1 VLRVDFHCHT
11 LRSKDSLTDYADL
24 LGACQRKGLD
34 KVVVTDHNT
43 IFGALEAQALDPGRV
58 IVGEEIMT
66 ERGEI
71 LAAFVKEEIPRG
83 LPPLDVIQRLREQ
96 GAFISVS
103 HPFDQNRNGAWKLAD
118 LEQIA
123 PLVDAIEV
131 FNARCLQA
139 DFNRK
144 ALDFARLHHLA
155 GTAGSDGHAAFEIG
169 AAHLL
174 LPEFDDAA
182 SLRIAIQAAQV
193 EGKLSSGFVHF
204 VSVYARWV
212 KAWRG
217 RKG

>member
-1 VLRVDFHCHT
+1 MLRVDFHCHT
-11 LRSKDSLTDYADL
+11 LRSKDSLTEYAAL
-24 LGACQRKGLD
+24 LQACQRKGID

-43 IFGALEAQALDPGRV
+43 LLGAVEAQALDPQRV

-83 LPPLDVIQRLREQ
+83 LPPLEVIRRLREQ

-103 HPFDQNRNGAWKLAD
+103 HPFDRNRNGAWELRD

-139 DFNRK
+139 DFNRQ
-144 ALDFARLHHLA
+144 AQEFAFLHKLP

-169 AAHLL
+169 KAHLV
-174 LPEFDDAA
+174 LPEFTDAD
-182 SLRIAIQAAQV
+182 SLRIAVREAQV
-193 EGKLSSGFVHF
+193 EGKLSSPFVHF
-204 VSVYARWV
+204 ASVYARWV
-212 KAWRG
+212 KKARA
-217 RKG
+217 RRS

>member
-1 VLRVDFHCHT
+1 MLRVDFHCHT
-11 LRSKDSLTDYADL
+11 LRSKDSLTSYADL
-24 LGACQRKGLD
+24 LQACQRKGLD

-43 IFGALEAQALDPGRV
+43 ILGALEAQALDPGRV

-66 ERGEI
+66 EQGEI

-83 LPPLDVIQRLREQ
+83 LPPLEVIQRLREQ

-103 HPFDQNRNGAWKLAD
+103 HPFDRNRNGAWNLAD

-144 ALDFARLHHLA
+144 AQDFAQNHQLA

-174 LPEFDDAA
+174 LPEFDDAV
-182 SLRIAIQAAQV
+182 SLRKAIQEAQV
-193 EGKLSSGFVHF
+193 AGKLSPAWVHF
-204 VSVYARWV
+204 ASVYARWV
-212 KAWRG
+212 KGMRA
-217 RKG
+217 KK

>member
-11 LRSKDSLTDYADL
+11 LRSKDSLTTYADL
-24 LGACQRKGLD
+24 LQACQRKGLD

-43 IFGALEAQALDPGRV
+43 ILGALEAQALDPGRV

-66 ERGEI
+66 EQGEI

-83 LPPLDVIQRLREQ
+83 LPPLEVIQRLREQ

-103 HPFDQNRNGAWKLAD
+103 HPFDRNRNGAWKLAD

-131 FNARCLQA
+131 FNARCMQA
-139 DFNRK
+139 DFNRM
-144 ALDFARLHHLA
+144 AQDFAHAYQLA

-174 LPEFDDAA
+174 LPEFDDAI
-182 SLRIAIQAAQV
+182 SLRKAVQEAQV
-193 EGKLSSGFVHF
+193 AGKLSPAWVHF
-204 VSVYARWV
+204 ASVYARWV
-212 KAWRG
+212 KGMRA
-217 RKG
+217 KK

>member
-1 VLRVDFHCHT
+1 MLRVDFHCHT
-11 LRSKDSLTDYADL
+11 LRSKDSLTTYADL
-24 LGACQRKGLD
+24 LQACQRKGLD
-34 KVVVTDHNT
+34 KVVITDHNT
-43 IFGALEAQALDPGRV
+43 ILGALEAQALEPGRV

-66 ERGEI
+66 EQGEI

-83 LPPLDVIQRLREQ
+83 LSPLVVIERLREQ

-103 HPFDQNRNGAWKLAD
+103 HPFDRNRNGAWKLAD

-123 PLVDAIEV
+123 PLVDAIEI

-144 ALDFARLHHLA
+144 AHDFAHTHHLA

-174 LPEFDDAA
+174 LPEFEDAI
-182 SLRIAIQAAQV
+182 SLRKAVQEAQV
-193 EGKLSSGFVHF
+193 RGKLSPAWVHF
-204 VSVYARWV
+204 ASVYARWV
-212 KAWRG
+212 KGRRG
-217 RKG
+217 KK